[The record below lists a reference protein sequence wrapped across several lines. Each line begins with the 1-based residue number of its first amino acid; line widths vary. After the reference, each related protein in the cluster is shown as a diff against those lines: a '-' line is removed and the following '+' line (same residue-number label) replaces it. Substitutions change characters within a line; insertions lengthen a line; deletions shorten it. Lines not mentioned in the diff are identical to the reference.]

1 MYRLLI
7 QISCSL
13 LLVAAISWEP
23 EETFTT
29 DDSFEFPAGFPMP
42 ELGEPSAQER
52 DLMMAHKINWLASD
66 EPQSRQA
73 RAVEQQE
80 SVTEKE
86 AVPQEELV
94 TQQESEAQEEPVTP
108 TQVDEVKAGNECP
121 IDNERGLTAL
131 IRNARPLLP
140 ADRLRNIL
148 ANAREDPEVRALV
161 KLLRSEQFQ
170 ERVVRLNQIKEKIDQ
185 KDFLCRTLKLN
196 YGYYMEYVR
205 MLFNAQLSE
214 TPSSPLPNRRKGIR
228 GLLQDLRDAL
238 PRAALRDLYRR
249 QLASDKELVTA
260 VRHIRSREFRRLLIN
275 LRALPEY
282 RALRDDLLKVGVPLQ
297 QLLSLMS
304 NALGW
309 PNLDLGTELDLLTL

>member
-29 DDSFEFPAGFPMP
+29 VDSFEFPAGFPMP

-52 DLMMAHKINWLASD
+52 DLMMAHKINWLATD

-73 RAVEQQE
+73 RAVEQ
-80 SVTEKE
+80 
-86 AVPQEELV
+86 
-94 TQQESEAQEEPVTP
+94 EEPVTP
-108 TQVDEVKAGNECP
+108 TPVEEIKAGNECP

-228 GLLQDLRDAL
+228 GLLLDLRDAL
-238 PRAALRDLYRR
+238 PRAVLRDLYRR

-309 PNLDLGTELDLLTL
+309 SNLDLGTELDLVTL

>member
-13 LLVAAISWEP
+13 LLVAAVSWEP

-52 DLMMAHKINWLASD
+52 DLMMAQKINWLASD

-73 RAVEQQE
+73 RAVEE
-80 SVTEKE
+80 
-86 AVPQEELV
+86 QEEPVTQKESV
-94 TQQESEAQEEPVTP
+94 TQQESVEQEEPVTP

-148 ANAREDPEVRALV
+148 SNAREDPEVRALV
-161 KLLRSEQFQ
+161 KLLRSEQFR
-170 ERVVRLNQIKEKIDQ
+170 ERVMRLNQLKEKIDQ

-205 MLFNAQLSE
+205 LLFNAQLSE
-214 TPSSPLPNRRKGIR
+214 PPSSPLPNRRKGIR
-228 GLLQDLRDAL
+228 GLLLDVRDAL

-249 QLASDKELVTA
+249 QLASDKELATA

-282 RALRDDLLKVGVPLQ
+282 RALRDELSKMGVPLQ
-297 QLLSLMS
+297 QLLSLMT

-309 PNLDLGTELDLLTL
+309 SNLDLGTELDVVTL